1 MEKKKLKKVFS
12 KVFVTTVLGII
23 LYCPVVNAEPIKE
36 SVGNGIDNGTY
47 IIGITRFTPDQV
59 LTGVRISK
67 ATINDMI
74 YHENVPDYE
83 GANIYYFLFGTWY
96 RLDEYN
102 NYNEVTDATELAS
115 LNNRDIYYVNNVEKT
130 IGLNYRQTVGN
141 SVLSY
146 NTIPEKKARNITFS
160 NGVLQIPST
169 VSSLKVLENDSEVQ
183 RYTRVD
189 TNADSTYNPSILG
202 SILRDDNGVGG
213 NLTANTVDNALTLS
227 GEVAWYGVSA
237 TRTTAGNRFGFKVN
251 TPAGFAAADLNKTK
265 VRINDKEYAWS
276 ELETDETSFTWI
288 QMVDEIDNTNGNV
301 YDVVVTWKEGVE
313 ESFKVVLDAAST
325 LAPDELGSISAVNGV
340 LNGSTLVI
348 TGEVAWNGKK
358 EITLTAPD
366 NYDES
371 KLADTKII
379 FGGKEYSW
387 NELSSDTVATITPL
401 LKEQNVQTVKVVWN
415 EENIQEFTI
424 DATGVTYAEMPKGTI
439 EDADDNATSV
449 IDGNTILF
457 TGQNIVYNV
466 FAGDKGGNQ
475 IKVGF
480 KNSSYDY
487 TTDTFSV
494 IVNDYLGE
502 TRVDGLNKANNII
515 PITFRENYRQATV
528 TVIWEEGNTQDF
540 VVKVGDRTTF
550 MAEPTGKIA
559 IDWDSPYNGEVDY
572 DKYPDAEGLH
582 YDNSIENELY
592 VWGDIAYYH
601 ADGTVIAGNR
611 IAAAITP
618 NDYYKD
624 KLDKVTVKYI
634 NDQGQEVI
642 EKWGDKE
649 TYTFAPKVSMENPV
663 STIEVTWDVEGSKYF
678 KQTFTFG
685 ISDEANLYPAPQAGV
700 TKVENDNYTTV
711 LDGNDMTITG
721 TIPYYRQ
728 DGEIKAGNKVPV
740 SLDPSLTEYDETVI
754 ANAKVVETI
763 GSKETFNG
771 TWSTFNKS
779 NNTWWIYFD
788 EEKTAK
794 LEITWEDGNGQ
805 TITVDA
811 TGANLVEAPRATVT
825 GRESDKYTTTING
838 NKVVIDG
845 FIPYITENGTTGNVV
860 YVKVDPSAMTAY
872 TEDEIDASE
881 VSLKVGNAEA
891 QSITWADFV
900 ALNEGAWLI
909 PFTPDAKDATI
920 SITWEKGNTQTIEV
934 SIAEDAVLEIKATDV
949 QVADSSVDV
958 IVGETYQI
966 DTTVT
971 PSTATN
977 AMSYVATVEDEDGS
991 DVPTDAVTVDAT
1003 GLVTVNKYSKDPIK
1017 ITITIDE
1024 VSATLIVNTVF
1035 EELAI
1040 EEVTLESDSLVIS
1053 GKKYTIVTPTIKGG
1067 SGSFSL
1073 LLLEG
1078 INSYPSTDGKT
1089 INIEGPRV
1097 DTTYTL
1103 RVVDEVTGLSADKD
1117 ILIPGIETV
1126 EVE

>member
-1 MEKKKLKKVFS
+1 MEKKKFKKVFS
-12 KVFVTTVLGII
+12 KVFVTAVLGFI
-23 LYCPVVNAEPIKE
+23 LYGPSVNAEPIRE

-102 NYNEVTDATELAS
+102 NYNEVTDSTELAS

-169 VSSLKVLENDSEVQ
+169 VSSLKVLENDNEIQ

-202 SILRDDNGVGG
+202 SIARDDNSIGG
-213 NLTANTVDNALTLS
+213 NLTENITDNNLTLS
-227 GEVAWYGVSA
+227 GEVAWYGANA
-237 TRTTAGNRFGFKVN
+237 TRDTAGNRFGFKVN
-251 TPAGFAAADLNKTK
+251 TPAGFAQADLNNTK
-265 VRINDKEYAWS
+265 VRINGKEYAWS
-276 ELETDETSFTWI
+276 DLITDETSFTWI
-288 QMVDEIDNTNGNV
+288 QMVDEIDTTNGNV

-325 LAPDELGSISAVNGV
+325 LAPDELGSISAVSGV

-358 EITLTAPD
+358 EITLTAPNGYD
-366 NYDES
+366 NS
-371 KLADTKII
+371 KLADTKVI

-387 NELSSDTVATITPL
+387 NELSASTTATITPL
-401 LKEQNVQTVKVVWN
+401 LKEQNVQTVKIVWN

-424 DATGVTYAEMPKGTI
+424 DATGVTYAGMPKGTI

-480 KNSSYDY
+480 DNPSYDY

-502 TRVDGLNKANNII
+502 TRVDGLNKMNNIV
-515 PITFRENYRQATV
+515 PITFREDFRSATV

-550 MAEPTGKIA
+550 MAEPTGTFN
-559 IDWDSPYNGEVDY
+559 IDFDSPYSGKPNGASFTLS
-572 DKYPDAEGLH
+572 KP
-582 YDNSIENELY
+582 SKNEIY
-592 VWGDIAYYH
+592 ATGTVAYYH
-601 ADGTVIAGNR
+601 ADGKVVAGNR
-611 IAAAITP
+611 MAVAITP

-624 KLDKVTVKYI
+624 KLDKVTVKYV
-634 NDQGQEVI
+634 NDEGQEVI
-642 EKWGDKE
+642 EKWGDGE
-649 TYTFAPKVSMENPV
+649 TYTFAPKITWDKMTS
-663 STIEVTWDVEGSKYF
+663 SIEVTWDVEGSKRF
-678 KQTFTFG
+678 TQTFIVG
-685 ISDEANLYPAPQAGV
+685 ITEIATLVQPPKAGI

-711 LDGNDMTITG
+711 IDDNDITITG
-721 TIPYYRQ
+721 TIPYFSQ
-728 DGEIKAGNKVPV
+728 DGEIKAGNKVPL
-740 SLDPSLTEYDETVI
+740 SLDPGLTGYDETVI

-771 TWSTFNKS
+771 TWSAFNKS
-779 NNTWWIYFD
+779 NDTWWIYFD
-788 EEKTAK
+788 DEKTAK
-794 LEITWEDGNGQ
+794 LEITWEEGNVQ

-811 TGANLVEAPRATVT
+811 TGSNLVEAPHAIVT

-838 NKVVIDG
+838 NKVIIDG
-845 FIPYITENGTTGNVV
+845 FVPYVTENGTTGNVV
-860 YVKVDPSAMTAY
+860 YIKIDPSAMTAY
-872 TEDEIDASE
+872 TEDEINASE
-881 VSLKVGNAEA
+881 VSLKVGNTEA
-891 QSITWADFV
+891 QSITWGDFV
-900 ALNEGAWLI
+900 ILNEGAWLI
-909 PFTPDAKDATI
+909 PFTPEAKEATI
-920 SITWEKGNTQTIEV
+920 SITWEKGNTQTIEI
-934 SIAEDAVLEIKATDV
+934 SIAENAILEVKATDV

-958 IVGETYQI
+958 LVGGTYQI

-977 AMSYVATVEDEDGS
+977 TMSYIATVESEDGV
-991 DVPTDAVTVDAT
+991 DVPTDAVSVDET
-1003 GLVTVNKYSKDPIK
+1003 GLVTVNKYSKNPIK

-1024 VSATLIVNTVF
+1024 VSTTMTVNTVF

-1040 EEVTLESDSLVIS
+1040 GDVTLESDSLVIS

-1097 DTTYTL
+1097 DTTYIL
-1103 RVVDEVTGLSADKD
+1103 RVVDEVTGLSTDKE

-1126 EVE
+1126 EVA